1 MYLATRQATVTYP
14 TYRKHKTFAKQL
26 QTFADSVGY
35 VMVDQFRPA
44 DIDAFYTKSKL
55 SPRSKAKM
63 LERLRGFFRFAVHR
77 EWIPK
82 SPVSPDLRPPAGST
96 RVANKMPF
104 TDQEKGAEVDA
115 GCARSV
121 SRRAGCDVAFVGYNS
136 PATPQRGRKFLRT
149 RLVFGVLVVV
159 AALAAPAKTAEI
171 IPDPSTDREF
181 SAKLAVCN
189 ECHGVDGVRR
199 IATIPVIWGQHENY
213 LVKQLH
219 DFESGDRNDEVMSWM
234 TKTLT
239 QEELRAAAAYFAK
252 QTWPARS
259 TDAASPPPPPG
270 IAGCQACHAK
280 DFLGARQT
288 ERIATPRL
296 AGLSYEYLV
305 EAMRRF
311 AEGERKN
318 DAAMMK
324 MMAAIPPAD
333 REAIA
338 RYLSGL

>member
-1 MYLATRQATVTYP
+1 
-14 TYRKHKTFAKQL
+14 
-26 QTFADSVGY
+26 
-35 VMVDQFRPA
+35 
-44 DIDAFYTKSKL
+44 
-55 SPRSKAKM
+55 
-63 LERLRGFFRFAVHR
+63 
-77 EWIPK
+77 
-82 SPVSPDLRPPAGST
+82 
-96 RVANKMPF
+96 
-104 TDQEKGAEVDA
+104 
-115 GCARSV
+115 
-121 SRRAGCDVAFVGYNS
+121 
-136 PATPQRGRKFLRT
+136 LRT
-149 RLVFGVLVVV
+149 RIVFGVLVVV
-159 AALAAPAKTAEI
+159 AALAAPAKTAAVI
-171 IPDPSTDREF
+171 LDPSTDREF
-181 SAKLAVCN
+181 SAKLTVCN

-199 IATIPVIWGQHENY
+199 IPTIPVIWGQHEDY

-234 TKTLT
+234 ANTLT
-239 QEELRAAAAYFAK
+239 QEELRASAAYFAK

-259 TDAASPPPPPG
+259 AGAASPPRPPG
-270 IAGCQACHAK
+270 IAACQACHAK

-288 ERIATPRL
+288 ERMATPRL

-324 MMAAIPPAD
+324 MMAAIPAAD